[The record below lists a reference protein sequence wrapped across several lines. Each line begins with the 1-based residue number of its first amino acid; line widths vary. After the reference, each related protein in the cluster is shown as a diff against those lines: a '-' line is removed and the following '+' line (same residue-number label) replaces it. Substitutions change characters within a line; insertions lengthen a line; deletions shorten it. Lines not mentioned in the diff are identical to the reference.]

1 MERIHMAFTTFV
13 QLKKINLKDLV
24 KISFLLV
31 LLGFFSACLKN
42 EICSP
47 VLIEPVA
54 GIYTV
59 TENNGLYDTV
69 LTMKNID
76 SLYSLS
82 YSSENI
88 LYQKDQINS
97 FNLPLNNVEN
107 QSGFVLSIDG
117 IKDTIYLNY
126 EKALFFYS
134 VKCGATY
141 TYTITNISYTTN
153 SIKEILLINP
163 AVNVVTA
170 ENIQLVF

>member
-1 MERIHMAFTTFV
+1 MAFTTFV
-13 QLKKINLKDLV
+13 QLKKIKLKDTI
-24 KISFLLV
+24 KISFLF
-31 LLGFFSACLKN
+31 LLIVFFSACLKN

-47 VLIEPVA
+47 VLVEPVA

-69 LTMKNID
+69 LTKKNID

-82 YSSENI
+82 YTSENI
-88 LYQKDQINS
+88 LYKEELINT
-97 FNLPLNNVEN
+97 FNLPLNNFEN

-141 TYTITNISYTTN
+141 TYTLIDISYTTN

-163 AVNVVTA
+163 AVNVVSA